1 MLGCTFLVCL
11 QKLWYCV
18 PVPWKSKESNNEYL
32 GKISR
37 GNKDIYQT
45 FVRIK
50 TFRVRHQDYREL
62 VVLIYDTSLLYT
74 EEMIAESI
82 CCRSW
87 IALLTNPLQQRMLYS
102 SISLEQCCRIIF
114 GQTTQ
119 LKEKSIA
126 VTDWVQDVDEHENG
140 NPLWKTLP
148 KVSKTCT
155 ELKNCK
161 YKYLC

>member
-11 QKLWYCV
+11 QRLWYCV

-62 VVLIYDTSLLYT
+62 VVLIYDASLLYT

-87 IALLTNPLQQRMLYS
+87 IALLTNALQQRMLYS

-114 GQTTQ
+114 GQR
-119 LKEKSIA
+119 A
-126 VTDWVQDVDEHENG
+126 HN
-140 NPLWKTLP
+140 WKNYPSPWL
-148 KVSKTCT
+148 T
-155 ELKNCK
+155 EFRMLTSMRMAIHCGKHYRK
-161 YKYLC
+161 F